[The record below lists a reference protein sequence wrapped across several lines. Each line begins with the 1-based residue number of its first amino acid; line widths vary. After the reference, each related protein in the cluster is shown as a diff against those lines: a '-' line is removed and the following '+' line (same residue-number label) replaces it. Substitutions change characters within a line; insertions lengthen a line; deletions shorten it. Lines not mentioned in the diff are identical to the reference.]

1 MGAEKRV
8 CPQESGE
15 DSDPQRRGQDITLG
29 GVWGAGAGEQH
40 GGPPTGVLCLRP
52 VPPGRSCVLSAF
64 VLILTVLFISSP
76 LS

>member
-29 GVWGAGAGEQH
+29 G
-40 GGPPTGVLCLRP
+40 GGGQGLEGSLMC
-52 VPPGRSCVLSAF
+52 
-64 VLILTVLFISSP
+64 
-76 LS
+76 